1 MAVSRAPVFTVEEK
15 VRVVLPILAGEVSVS
30 RGIRPRARRSAARLP
45 SPLPA
50 LRACVGGGA
59 YAARLARAPLSV
71 GALDR
76 LRSGC
81 PG

>member
-1 MAVSRAPVFTVEEK
+1 MSRAPVFPVEEK
-15 VRVVLPILAGEVSVS
+15 VRVVLSILAGEVSVAGAFA
-30 RGIRPRARRSAARLP
+30 RQLAARRPAYRLHPPLFAPVVGAAL
-45 SPLPA
+45 
-50 LRACVGGGA
+50 

-76 LRSGC
+76 LRSGW